1 VEALEQLARE
11 FPRDGQTYEDLATL
25 LAEGSQADQQAAI
38 ATWSDVARKSR
49 PGTARWFRAHAGLA
63 AVQLKLGKRADAR
76 ATIEHVRAKFP
87 SLDGEFKARFDALAA
102 EAAR

>member
-1 VEALEQLARE
+1 MAPGR
-11 FPRDGQTYEDLATL
+11 T
-25 LAEGSQADQQAAI
+25 SQV
-38 ATWSDVARKSR
+38 S
-49 PGTARWFRAHAGLA
+49 AGLA
-63 AVQLKLGKRADAR
+63 AVQLKLGKRAAAR